1 MQKGEYIVIKVA
13 DIEDEINKGEKFIN
27 QFPES
32 STGMRLKI
40 AILKSLLINHFDL
53 YEIVEGYQKIAQ
65 MSDCGSHEL
74 AIIRMK
80 EIAINYLSNL

>member
-1 MQKGEYIVIKVA
+1 MQKGEYILIKVA
-13 DIEDEINKGEKFIN
+13 DIQEEINKGEEFIN
-27 QFPES
+27 QFPDN

-40 AILKSLLINHFDL
+40 AILKSLLSNPTDL
-53 YEIVEGYQKIAQ
+53 YDILEGYQKIAQ

-74 AIIRMK
+74 AILRMK